1 MTAVGVKPSKHLLN
15 FKLQFVILIRVG
27 VGDAG
32 AAQAHRNIQF
42 FSTYLFLYA
51 FMLNFNIYVSKLHST
66 YVCLST

>member
-1 MTAVGVKPSKHLLN
+1 MFIADVGVKPSKHLLN

-42 FSTYLFLYA
+42 FFSINAYA
-51 FMLNFNIYVSKLHST
+51 FILTFILYVIF
-66 YVCLST
+66 V